1 MSSPQAS
8 HPFHLS
14 SLQVFRGLA
23 ALWVLVF
30 HVGVISWLHL
40 RHEVQSLFVL
50 AGGHAVSFFFVL
62 SGFIITYVHWRHLG
76 RAGNVRPYL
85 ARRLSRIYPP
95 VIVIVAMK
103 LLFIATTG
111 AGTGSKELTSNSAVS
126 SFLLLPAPVYL
137 IDVLWT
143 LAFEI
148 LFYLLFAAA
157 VAFGRRTAA
166 IAGLLWTAL
175 ITGRFLLGYP
185 QEHETFIGTV
195 SHPYCLLFLMGAGS
209 ARILASPGWTARLG
223 WLWIPG
229 IALMVFN
236 IWHFDLLERL
246 LPPGDATNFASVL
259 CWGTASALIILS
271 AAGLEQRKRLAWPGW
286 LCLLG
291 DASYSIYLVHT
302 SVMMVIAMLLKRFRI
317 DYNVWLI
324 PVLIGVGILSLA
336 ASLAFWK
343 WVERPVM
350 AWWKKRILPVLS
362 GGKKLQTVPEA

>member
-1 MSSPQAS
+1 M
-8 HPFHLS
+8 
-14 SLQVFRGLA
+14 
-23 ALWVLVF
+23 
-30 HVGVISWLHL
+30 
-40 RHEVQSLFVL
+40 L

-76 RAGNVRPYL
+76 KPGNVQPYL

-103 LLFIATTG
+103 LLFIVSTG
-111 AGTGSKELTSNSAVS
+111 AGNASKDLTSNSVVS

-157 VAFGRRTAA
+157 VAFGRKTAA
-166 IAGLLWTAL
+166 IAGFLWAAWVTVW
-175 ITGRFLLGYP
+175 FLMGYP

-209 ARILASPGWTARLG
+209 ARILASPTMAARWG

-229 IALMVFN
+229 IALMAFN

-246 LPPGDATNFASVL
+246 LTPGDATNFVSVL
-259 CWGTASALIILS
+259 CWGTASAFIILS
-271 AAGLEQRKRLAWPGW
+271 AASLEQRKRLAWPRW

-302 SVMMVIAMLLKRFRI
+302 SVMMVIAMVLKRLRI
-317 DYNVWLI
+317 DFDVWLI
-324 PVLIGVGILSLA
+324 PVLCGVGILSLA

-343 WVERPVM
+343 WVELPVM
-350 AWWKKRILPVLS
+350 AWWKRRILPVLS
-362 GGKKLQTVPEA
+362 GGKKLQPVPEA